1 MPEDQAKRGPG
12 RPPKNLGKPYL
23 ESDRGPHFEPET
35 HQLSV
40 SELPKQSH
48 WPASSMPEPILSAQ
62 FREAVRLGVS
72 GQIETSATTGNK
84 GVASIAADWDR
95 RVLTVI
101 TRDAQKRE
109 CTDYVPLESVK
120 SMRPMPAQKTE
131 AVA

>member
-1 MPEDQAKRGPG
+1 MSDEVKRGPG
-12 RPPKNLGKPYL
+12 RPPKIQVPTPGTPYL
-23 ESDRGPHFEPET
+23 ESDRGPHFEP
-35 HQLSV
+35 SRY
-40 SELPKQSH
+40 QSGIT
-48 WPASSMPEPILSAQ
+48 AEPILSAQ

-84 GVASIAADWDR
+84 AVASITADWDR

-120 SMRPMPAQKTE
+120 SMRPMPAPKTE